1 MSATLNATSSGAGL
15 DKLTL
20 NLTKEIR
27 VKASLENTFEALLEQ
42 MGPENETPQGKMP
55 MKIEPWPGGRWVRDL
70 GGDNGHYWA
79 TVQAI
84 KRPEL
89 LELWGP
95 LFMSYPVIN
104 NMQYRLTKIEQ
115 GTLITFRHSAL
126 GFIPDEVREGIAHGW
141 GNLWERIQRGAE
153 RKK

>member
-1 MSATLNATSSGAGL
+1 MSATSTLAAL

-42 MGPENETPQGKMP
+42 MGPENETPQAKMP
-55 MKIEPWPGGRWVRDL
+55 MKIEPWPGGRWFRDL
-70 GGDNGHYWA
+70 GGNNGHCWA

-89 LELWGP
+89 LELSGP

-104 NMQYRLTKIEQ
+104 NLQYRLTKVEQ

-126 GFIPDEVREGIAHGW
+126 GFVPDEVRDGITQGW
-141 GNLWERIQRGAE
+141 GNLVDRIQRAAE

>member
-1 MSATLNATSSGAGL
+1 MSATSIAQGL
-15 DKLTL
+15 EKLTL

-27 VKASLENTFEALLEQ
+27 VKASLENTFDAMLEQ
-42 MGPENETPQGKMP
+42 LGPENETPQQKMP
-55 MKIEPWPGGRWVRDL
+55 MKIEPWPGGRWFRDL
-70 GGDNGHYWA
+70 NHNNGHFWA

-104 NMQYRLTKIEQ
+104 NMQYRLTKLED
-115 GTLITFRHSAL
+115 GTLISFRHTAF
-126 GFIPDEVREGIAHGW
+126 GFIPDDVRDGIQQGW
-141 GNLWERIQRGAE
+141 ANMWDRIKSAAE

>member
-1 MSATLNATSSGAGL
+1 MTVMTEPTLE
-15 DKLTL
+15 KLTL

-42 MGPENETPQGKMP
+42 MGPENETPERKMP
-55 MKIEPWPGGRWVRDL
+55 MKIEPWPGGRWYRDL
-70 GGDNGHYWA
+70 GGNNGHHWA

-104 NMQYRLTKIEQ
+104 SMQYRLTKVED

-126 GFIPDEVREGIAHGW
+126 GFIPDEVREGISQGW
-141 GNLWERIQRGAE
+141 GNLWDRIKSAAE
-153 RKK
+153 RRR

>member
-1 MSATLNATSSGAGL
+1 MSATSTAAGIE
-15 DKLTL
+15 KLTL

-27 VKASLENTFEALLEQ
+27 VNASLENTFEALLEQ
-42 MGPENETPQGKMP
+42 MGPENETPSGKMP
-55 MKIEPWPGGRWVRDL
+55 MAIEPWPGGRWFRDL
-70 GGDNGHYWA
+70 GGNNGHYWA

-89 LELWGP
+89 LELCGP

-104 NMQYRLTKIEQ
+104 NVQYRLTKIDQ
-115 GTLITFRHSAL
+115 GTLIAFRHSAL
-126 GFIPDEVREGIAHGW
+126 GFIPDEVREGISHGW
-141 GNLWERIQRGAE
+141 GSIWDRIQRAAE

>member
-1 MSATLNATSSGAGL
+1 MAGL

-20 NLTKEIR
+20 NLTQEIH
-27 VKASLENTFEALLEQ
+27 VKASLENTFAALLEQ
-42 MGPENETPQGKMP
+42 LGPENETLESKMP
-55 MKIEPWPGGRWVRDL
+55 MKIEPWPGGRWFRDL
-70 GGDNGHYWA
+70 GGENGHYWA

-89 LELWGP
+89 LELCGP

-104 NMQYRLTKIEQ
+104 NVQYRLAKVEQ

-126 GFIPDEVREGIAHGW
+126 GFIPDEVRQGITRGW
-141 GNLWERIQRGAE
+141 GSICDRIQRAAE
-153 RKK
+153 RKN

>member
-1 MSATLNATSSGAGL
+1 MSATTTAGL

-20 NLTKEIR
+20 NLTKEVR

-42 MGPENETPQGKMP
+42 IGPENETPDKKMP
-55 MKIEPWPGGRWVRDL
+55 MKIEPWPGGRWFRDL
-70 GGDNGHYWA
+70 GGNNGHFWA
-79 TVQAI
+79 TVQAV

-95 LFMSYPVIN
+95 LFMSFPVIN
-104 NMQYRLTKIEQ
+104 NMQYRLTRIEE
-115 GTLITFRHSAL
+115 GTLISFRHTAF
-126 GFIPDEVREGIAHGW
+126 GFIPDEVREGIGRGW
-141 GNLWERIQRGAE
+141 ADLWGRIKNAAE